1 MSTPLSKKDSNKEPK
16 QVSKQPVPLYA
27 LIMCVFFTLGYGS
40 NEWLGKNDLAQGVAD
55 HVSKIETE
63 KQSNANQNNETSGS
77 SKNTINTLPNYASI
91 FSTEASFGDAKA
103 DLLESIANKG
113 LVISYTS
120 HAKTMLD
127 NTAAVSGVTSPVYN
141 NAEIL
146 LFCKAD
152 LSHALVAAN
161 PHNIVLCPYNISIYV
176 LSDEP
181 EKVYLS
187 FRKGEKS
194 ETKTKAIDALLVEI
208 IEEVI

>member
-1 MSTPLSKKDSNKEPK
+1 MTTPLPKKELK
-16 QVSKQPVPLYA
+16 QASKQPVTLYF

-40 NEWLGKNDLAQGVAD
+40 NEWLGKNDLAQGVAE
-55 HVSKIETE
+55 HVSKIEAE
-63 KQSNANQNNETSGS
+63 KASNTTQNNDS
-77 SKNTINTLPNYASI
+77 SSLSKTTTDTLPSYASI
-91 FSTEASFGDAKA
+91 FSTEASFEDAKA
-103 DLLESIANKG
+103 DLLESISGKG

-127 NTAAVSGVTSPVYN
+127 NTAAVSGVTKPVYE

-194 ETKTKAIDALLVEI
+194 EAKTKAIDALLVEI